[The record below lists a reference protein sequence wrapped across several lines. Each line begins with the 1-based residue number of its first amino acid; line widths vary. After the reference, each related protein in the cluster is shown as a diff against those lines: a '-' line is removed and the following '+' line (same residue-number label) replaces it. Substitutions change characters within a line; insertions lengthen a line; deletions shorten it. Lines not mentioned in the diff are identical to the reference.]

1 MGRVAD
7 KIAVVTGV
15 ASPVGAACAERLYE
29 EGASLM
35 IADLDDDER
44 RKEIERLARK
54 GDNVRF
60 IRHDASS
67 EDDWRKVV
75 EGTLEAFGRI
85 DILVNTAQEFFL
97 KPFLEMSLEELR
109 GVSRTNIQSTWLGL
123 KYVIP
128 VMRQSG
134 GGYIV
139 NVTSV
144 LGSVALADAAAYC
157 AAASGVR
164 MMTKSAAL
172 ECGAGEYNI
181 LVNSV
186 QAGAV
191 DWPVRND
198 SAGGAAAARVSGLS
212 GPPIDPTDVAAAV
225 LHLATP
231 DAKYVTGTELVIDG
245 GYTAS

>member
-1 MGRVAD
+1 MMSVERKSKGSRE
-7 KIAVVTGV
+7 KVTTSG
-15 ASPVGAACAERLYE
+15 SSDTTRRPRTTGGKLLRER
-29 EGASLM
+29 
-35 IADLDDDER
+35 
-44 RKEIERLARK
+44 
-54 GDNVRF
+54 F
-60 IRHDASS
+60 
-67 EDDWRKVV
+67 
-75 EGTLEAFGRI
+75 EAFGRI

-186 QAGAV
+186 QAG
-191 DWPVRND
+191 R
-198 SAGGAAAARVSGLS
+198 GGLARS
-212 GPPIDPTDVAAAV
+212 
-225 LHLATP
+225 
-231 DAKYVTGTELVIDG
+231 K
-245 GYTAS
+245 